1 LQLDTLC
8 AAYQDLLYSGTGSAW
23 CSLLPGLEACCD
35 TWRIASLEVV
45 VTCNVYMV
53 PEWLTHD
60 VFTYIYDAGWEHHT
74 T

>member
-1 LQLDTLC
+1 
-8 AAYQDLLYSGTGSAW
+8 
-23 CSLLPGLEACCD
+23 LLPGLEACCD